1 MKILFIN
8 PPSVPH
14 SSLVKVLK
22 DKTLSHKQTLSL
34 PLGILYLSSV
44 LEKDIVDIKVID
56 IAKGVFEYS
65 RSTDRLSTN
74 IAEITALCMQ
84 DLPDDWVPDYI
95 GISVLFSTAHKTT
108 GEISK
113 SLKKI
118 FPGRPI
124 VVGGMHATNAVE
136 KLLKFESIDYV
147 CRGEGESIIVEFSNI
162 IHSCGDVEKIQ
173 GIYGTTKLKNNQTG
187 GLNES
192 APLVENI
199 DEIPFPAWHL
209 LPMNDYIVPSGRSRK
224 VDTVIQDG
232 EATIMT
238 TRGCPFF
245 CTFCSSWT
253 VHGRKMRYR
262 SIENVLAE
270 IDILYHKYNV
280 RSFVP
285 EDDLFTVK
293 KERIINLCDSVSS
306 RYKDLKFQF
315 PNGLS
320 VATLDD
326 DVIAAMIRMGMS
338 VATIAIESG
347 SDFVQKKILLI

>member
-44 LEKDIVDIKVID
+44 LEKNIVDIDIKVID

-74 IAEITALCMQ
+74 IEEITALCMQ

-147 CRGEGESIIVEFSNI
+147 CRGEGESIIVEFSNT

-245 CTFCSSWT
+245 CTFCSS
-253 VHGRKMRYR
+253 
-262 SIENVLAE
+262 
-270 IDILYHKYNV
+270 
-280 RSFVP
+280 P
-285 EDDLFTVK
+285 
-293 KERIINLCDSVSS
+293 C
-306 RYKDLKFQF
+306 
-315 PNGLS
+315 
-320 VATLDD
+320 
-326 DVIAAMIRMGMS
+326 
-338 VATIAIESG
+338 ES
-347 SDFVQKKILLI
+347 